1 MSDAIFFQGDHLTAL
16 SLALDTVA
24 LPTERRTVLA
34 GLLVDFPNGRI
45 VATDGTR
52 LFMAALPPAD
62 TDPADTD
69 PAAPPLVLSVR
80 NQVTGAQVRRLPKS
94 WRTAIL
100 DPEALTLRGGGSGPA
115 GGEFRLE
122 VIPEAYPT
130 TDRIVSPYLAAAG
143 VSSPEAA
150 RLVLNPDLLK
160 AWSFG
165 REPCLDIE
173 LMLAGTFP
181 ALLVTFPHLSIP
193 HLALV
198 MGMSYKPRDPRKIG
212 GTLVPSYPMP
222 PKEAAQL

>member
-1 MSDAIFFQGDHLTAL
+1 MPDPIIFQGDHLTAL

-24 LPTERRTVLA
+24 LPIEKRTILA
-34 GLLVDFPNGRI
+34 GLLLDFPQGRM
-45 VATDGTR
+45 VATDGHR
-52 LFMAALPPAD
+52 LFMAALPAD
-62 TDPADTD
+62 TDPAD
-69 PAAPPLVLSVR
+69 PPLVLSVR
-80 NQVTGAQVRRLPKS
+80 NPVTGGQVRKLPKS

-122 VIPEAYPT
+122 VIPGAYPT

-165 REPCLDIE
+165 REPCLDME
-173 LMLAGTFP
+173 LLLAGTFP
-181 ALLVTFPHLSIP
+181 AALLTFPHLSIP

-198 MGMSYKPRDPRKIG
+198 MGMSYKPRDPRQIG
-212 GTLVPSYPMP
+212 GTIVSGYSMP
-222 PKEAAQL
+222 PKEAAQS

>member
-1 MSDAIFFQGDHLTAL
+1 MPEAIIFQGGHLTAL

-24 LPTERRTVLA
+24 LPIEKRTILA
-34 GLLVDFPNGRI
+34 GLLLDFPQGRM
-45 VATDGTR
+45 VATDGHR
-52 LFMAALPPAD
+52 LFMAALPAD
-62 TDPADTD
+62 TDPAD
-69 PAAPPLVLSVR
+69 PPLVLSVR
-80 NQVTGAQVRRLPKS
+80 NPVTGAQVRKLPKS
-94 WRTAIL
+94 WKTAIL

-130 TDRIVSPYLAAAG
+130 TDRIVSPYLAVAG

-165 REPCLDIE
+165 REPCLDME

-181 ALLVTFPHLSIP
+181 ALMVTFPHLSIP

-198 MGMSYKPRDPRKIG
+198 MGMSYTPRDPRQIG
-212 GTLVPSYPMP
+212 GALVSGYSVP
-222 PKEAAQL
+222 PKEAAQS